1 MLSLKTIGASSSSH
15 EYYAKYCQE
24 KGEAQGIWTGEGADA
39 LSLSGKVVQA
49 EDMKQL
55 LYGFSPDGKPLC
67 KNAGANH
74 RGGWDLTFS
83 APKSFSLVWA
93 NVDRKSRE
101 RLEQACQEA
110 TDYALAYLQEK
121 AAFSRVGEGGT
132 GLVRSKL
139 VASKFFHSSNR
150 SGDPQ
155 AHIHAVIKNVGLCDD
170 GVWRTLQGRY
180 FFDYKM
186 TAGALFK
193 LKLSEEVQKLGYR
206 VKQGKDF
213 FEVVGVS
220 KDLCD
225 SFSSRSQQIEE
236 RLAELGYTRDS
247 ASPEMIQKVTLETRQ
262 SKKHSSESRRSFAQW
277 QKMSRELGF
286 GPAELAKIRKAPL
299 YPKLSHPELE
309 RVFSDTLDELTLE
322 NSTFSER
329 ALHHKLTE
337 KLIGKV
343 SGDELMVSLEK
354 IREHKRFVAISGD
367 RFTTTE
373 MFKLEK
379 AIVRDAILRENEG
392 RHAVSDKAIAEVLSQ
407 VKFQTIKPEQLQAL
421 RGICQGSSAYAMVRG
436 LAGVGKTYTI
446 DAIERSYS
454 LSGYKT
460 LGCSLSHK
468 AVSALRGE
476 TAMEAHTIHHLLGRM
491 EAGSLRLTKK
501 HVIFCDEAAMIDSR
515 LMSRLCEKVNQAGA
529 KMVLVGDD
537 KQIQSVDA
545 GGMFTT
551 LYEHLGGGELS
562 DVIRQNRLSERAAIL
577 SVREGK
583 VEKTLDYYEGRK
595 GAPLTPDIKQSVDQL
610 LSAEKKGK
618 LSAMAPCIYS
628 EHGSFEENLAVRG
641 EMVDRGRFKDSVSL
655 VNSKGKVLDVSS
667 GDRLRFSETAAHL
680 GISKDEIGTVLS
692 ASAEKVVFRSQSGT
706 DQSFDPREFKGFS
719 YGFVIEKSLYEKE
732 RGFSLKES
740 LEASIDETISRWKRF
755 REESPEK
762 SSLIISSTNTTVSAL
777 NLKAREYLKEKGEL
791 SGEEKIV
798 KTTHGEIPLCVG
810 DRIILTDTKR
820 HLGLYTN
827 DVVTV
832 KKIEGDRVAVLKSN
846 DSHRAVEI
854 NFSLGQFNSFRHG
867 YAITAHKSQASTVDR
882 SFVLVDTKFFDR
894 EKFYVALSRT
904 RDFSQIVV
912 NREIL
917 GDLSED
923 KVRAIKE
930 LPESQQAFAHF
941 RAFKEEAAK
950 FLNRS
955 HIKETSQTGLRRE
968 DILKLSPKEK
978 REATMKMLRLQ
989 TEVMSEKIFAG
1000 VQGIRRLALASQ
1012 RLERG
1017 LNQGVSGA
1025 AKQKIKSKLRR
1036 AVLKI

>member
-15 EYYAKYCQE
+15 DYYAKYCQE
-24 KGEAQGIWTGEGADA
+24 KGEAQGVWIGEGAEA
-39 LSLSGKVVQA
+39 LSLSGKVVES

-55 LYGFSPDGKPLC
+55 LYGFSPEGTALC

-93 NVDRKSRE
+93 NVDRASRE
-101 RLEQACQEA
+101 SLEEACQRA
-110 TDYALAYLQEK
+110 TDFALGYLQEK

-132 GLVRSKL
+132 ELVRSKL

-155 AHIHAVIKNVGLCDD
+155 AHVHAVIKNVGLCDD

-193 LKLSEEVQKLGYR
+193 LKLSEEVQRLGYR
-206 VKQGKDF
+206 VKQGKDS
-213 FEVVGVS
+213 FEIVGVS
-220 KDLCD
+220 KNLCE
-225 SFSSRSQQIEE
+225 SFSTRSQQIEK
-236 RLAELGYTRDS
+236 RLGELGYTRDT

-262 SKKHSSESRRSFAQW
+262 SKKHSSESRRSFAEW

-286 GPAELAKIRKAPL
+286 GPSELAKIRKAPL
-299 YPKLSHPELE
+299 HPTLNHRELE
-309 RVFSDTLDELTLE
+309 RVFSETLDELTLE
-322 NSTFSER
+322 SSTFSER

-343 SGDELMVSLEK
+343 SGDELMVSLDK

-379 AIVRDAILRENEG
+379 AIVRDAILRESEG
-392 RHAVSDKAIAEVLSQ
+392 RHAVSDKAIAEILSEA
-407 VKFQTIKPEQLQAL
+407 KFQTIKPEQLQAF
-421 RGICQGSSAYAMVRG
+421 RGVCQGKGAYAMVRG

-446 DAIERSYS
+446 DAISRSYS

-468 AVSALRGE
+468 AVSALKDE
-476 TAMEAHTIHHLLGRM
+476 TSMEAHTIHHLLGRM
-491 EAGSLRLTKK
+491 EAGSLKLTKK
-501 HVIFCDEAAMIDSR
+501 HVIFLDEAAMVDSR

-562 DVIRQNRLSERAAIL
+562 DVVRQNRLSERAAIL

-583 VEKTLDYYEGRK
+583 VENTLSYYEGRK
-595 GAPLTPDIKQSVDQL
+595 GAPLTANIKKSVDEL
-610 LSAEKKGK
+610 LSFEKKGK
-618 LSAMAPCIYS
+618 LSAMAPCLYS
-628 EHGSFEENLAVRG
+628 EHGSFEENLSVRG
-641 EMVDRGRFKDSVSL
+641 EMVDRGRFKDSVTL
-655 VNSKGKVLDVSS
+655 VNSEGKVLDVAQ
-667 GDRLRFSETAAHL
+667 GDRLRFSETASHL
-680 GISKDEIGTVLS
+680 GISKDETCTVLS
-692 ASAEKVVFRSQSGT
+692 ASSERIRFRSQSGT
-706 DQSFDPREFKGFS
+706 DHSFDPREFKGFS
-719 YGFVIEKSLYEKE
+719 YGFVIEKSLYDKE
-732 RGFSLKES
+732 RGFSLKEN
-740 LEASIDETISRWKRF
+740 LEASIDETISRWKSF

-762 SSLIISSTNTTVSAL
+762 SSLIISSTNKTVSAL
-777 NLKAREYLKEKGEL
+777 NLKAREYLKETGAI
-791 SGEEKIV
+791 SGDEKIV
-798 KTTHGEIPLCVG
+798 ESAHGELPLCVG
-810 DRIILTDTKR
+810 DKIILTDTKR
-820 HLGLYTN
+820 PLGLYTN

-832 KKIEGDRVAVLKSN
+832 KKIEGERVTVLKNN
-846 DSHRAVEI
+846 DGHRSVEI
-854 NFSLGQFNSFRHG
+854 EFNLSQFNSFRHG
-867 YAITAHKSQASTVDR
+867 YAITSHKSQAATVDR
-882 SFVLVDTKFFDR
+882 SFVLVDTMFFDR

-904 RDFSQIVV
+904 RDFSQIIV

-917 GDLSED
+917 GDLPDD
-923 KVRAIKE
+923 KLKAIKA
-930 LPESQQAFAHF
+930 LPESRQAFAYF
-941 RAFKEEAAK
+941 SAFKEETAK

-955 HIKETSQTGLRRE
+955 HIKETSQKGLKRE
-968 DILKLSPKEK
+968 EILKLSPKEK
-978 REATMKMLRLQ
+978 REATIKMLRLQ
-989 TEVMSEKIFAG
+989 TEVMSEKIFSG